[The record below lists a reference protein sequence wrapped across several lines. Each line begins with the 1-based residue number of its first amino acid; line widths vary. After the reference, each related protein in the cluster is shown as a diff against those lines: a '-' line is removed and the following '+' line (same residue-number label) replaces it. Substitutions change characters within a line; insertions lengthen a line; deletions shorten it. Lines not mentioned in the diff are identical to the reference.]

1 MQNEIW
7 LVCCNTHHY
16 DSAAASASLS
26 VCKCV
31 IVATQLIMQAI
42 EPVPI

>member
-7 LVCCNTHHY
+7 PVCCNKHHY
-16 DSAAASASLS
+16 DTAAAASLS
-26 VCKCV
+26 VCKYV